1 MLKEG
6 RKVRQVRV
14 DIPLKTTF
22 AYLFVDPAMDE
33 WDGWWLRFYEKL
45 LTFLPDA
52 PEWIKEPVQD
62 VYVCTPVLSETQLK
76 DLHLWFGTAP
86 EEQVRT
92 HRTLQRAVEMD
103 ALDRSRLQVKFFS
116 GAEDVELSH

>member
-1 MLKEG
+1 MLKE
-6 RKVRQVRV
+6 RPKVRQVRV
-14 DIPLKTTF
+14 DIPLKTTS
-22 AYLFVDPAMDE
+22 AYLFVDPAMQE

-76 DLHLWFGTAP
+76 DLQLWFASAP
-86 EEQVRT
+86 ENQVRT

-103 ALDRSRLQVKFFS
+103 VLDQSRLQVKFFS
-116 GAEDVELSH
+116 GADEQEVSR